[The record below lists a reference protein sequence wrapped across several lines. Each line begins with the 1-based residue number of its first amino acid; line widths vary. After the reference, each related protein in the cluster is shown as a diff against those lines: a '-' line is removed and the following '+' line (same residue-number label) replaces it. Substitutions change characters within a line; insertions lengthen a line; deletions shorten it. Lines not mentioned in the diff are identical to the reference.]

1 MQTSM
6 EIAREFSTKSSNRS
20 GMWYLVDNHLQLILA
35 VAGSCQTNIDQPA
48 WNALQGMT
56 KMPNTSPGLSFP
68 KDLYVDPAQG
78 RMITVCD

>member
-48 WNALQGMT
+48 WNALQ
-56 KMPNTSPGLSFP
+56 
-68 KDLYVDPAQG
+68 A
-78 RMITVCD
+78 